1 MDLIVDFILILGV
14 FLNALVLLGLLQI
27 KNKQLPHK
35 ILILFWGFVLLS
47 FLHFYARLHRLDF
60 LFVFSFFFVNGVR
73 LFLAPLIYIYIQ
85 SIFSFKKF
93 SLKKSSIHF
102 IPFLIYQ
109 VVYVI
114 PEIITD
120 ITEKNIF
127 SYLSYINQ
135 YFNQG
140 LWQDLYALLYLYLS
154 LRLYYKSKRKL
165 EHQYSNINNK
175 DFTWIRNFLSI
186 FLIVMIL
193 DLILVLLSVFFEFN
207 ASELGYITIIGLVI
221 SMLYLGYYGLTKS
234 SIFLPD
240 FLVAKNRMVSTLDQ
254 KDLNALKSK
263 LEHLLLIEKI
273 YLLPDL
279 TLRTLAER
287 MEISERKLSGLI
299 NDNMHTTF
307 YDLINKYRVDEAKI
321 RLKSLE
327 FEKYSISGIGHSCGF
342 NSRSSFY
349 RIFKKETGI
358 TPTLFKK
365 ID

>member
-1 MDLIVDFILILGV
+1 
-14 FLNALVLLGLLQI
+14 
-27 KNKQLPHK
+27 
-35 ILILFWGFVLLS
+35 
-47 FLHFYARLHRLDF
+47 
-60 LFVFSFFFVNGVR
+60 
-73 LFLAPLIYIYIQ
+73 
-85 SIFSFKKF
+85 
-93 SLKKSSIHF
+93 
-102 IPFLIYQ
+102 
-109 VVYVI
+109 
-114 PEIITD
+114 
-120 ITEKNIF
+120 
-127 SYLSYINQ
+127 
-135 YFNQG
+135 
-140 LWQDLYALLYLYLS
+140 
-154 LRLYYKSKRKL
+154 
-165 EHQYSNINNK
+165 
-175 DFTWIRNFLSI
+175 
-186 FLIVMIL
+186 
-193 DLILVLLSVFFEFN
+193 
-207 ASELGYITIIGLVI
+207 
-221 SMLYLGYYGLTKS
+221 MLYLGYYGLTKS